1 MSNIQGNF
9 SRLSIADESLSL
21 EDTTPETPQTGGNGL
36 SSSMDDPQSR
46 NLNEDFE
53 DFLPPTGPNVREHIQ
68 FDPVKDVYL
77 PIKACAR
84 RCKDRRREFRR
95 MVKTFLKGAP
105 DSFTTNEML
114 KLAKKVDTDVK
125 GAQKMALKCSEELS
139 LVAREDVRNFLSGSL
154 HHMFANHSQEF
165 IVCLRDSLAL
175 YGKMIDIHFEELSRD
190 NYLYFKRLMISPKE
204 LYADDTI

>member
-1 MSNIQGNF
+1 
-9 SRLSIADESLSL
+9 
-21 EDTTPETPQTGGNGL
+21 
-36 SSSMDDPQSR
+36 
-46 NLNEDFE
+46 
-53 DFLPPTGPNVREHIQ
+53 
-68 FDPVKDVYL
+68 
-77 PIKACAR
+77 
-84 RCKDRRREFRR
+84 

-154 HHMFANHSQEF
+154 HHMFANHPQELV
-165 IVCLRDSLAL
+165 VCLRDSLAL